1 MNHDKERF
9 TNMRELSGYDSCVG
23 GKKKQQMLKHER
35 LKFSTTLVFNIKVS
49 SSAKKLRW
57 KMILVIL
64 RM

>member
-9 TNMRELSGYDSCVG
+9 TNMRELSGYDSCVE

-49 SSAKKLRW
+49 SSVKKLRW